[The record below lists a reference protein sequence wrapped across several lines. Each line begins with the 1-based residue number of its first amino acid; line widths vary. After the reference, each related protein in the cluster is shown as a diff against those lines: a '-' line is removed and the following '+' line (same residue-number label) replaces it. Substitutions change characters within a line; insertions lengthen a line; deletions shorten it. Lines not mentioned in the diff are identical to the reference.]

1 MTDTKLLAAALNHI
15 SEGFAEL
22 ALAIEQPEVGER
34 VAPGS
39 SPRGGLDNQP
49 ATIRPPVPQTEEE
62 ILDEVF
68 GGQPQG
74 SAARCPKHLKTFT
87 PSKYP
92 DKPAFCSAKDDDPVW
107 SHNGWCS
114 INASNVATYL
124 KAQAA
129 A

>member
-1 MTDTKLLAAALNHI
+1 VNANKLAAALNTI
-15 SEGFAEL
+15 SVAFGEL
-22 ALAIEQPEVGER
+22 AEALSEQPEVGER
-34 VAPGS
+34 SPDAGLAPAGS
-39 SPRGGLDNQP
+39 SA
-49 ATIRPPVPQTEEE
+49 ATIRPPVSQTEEA